1 MTYATIFVALVLAL
15 CIARIY
21 FLNSEIKVL
30 EMAGKKFLG
39 QVELWRST
47 SAKGGVAVTHEMP
60 KEIQEALTESEWAM
74 NARDSKK
81 ESRTIWLGATLMA
94 LIALV
99 TAIVEL
105 LRNSY

>member
-1 MTYATIFVALVLAL
+1 MIYATIFLALILAL

-21 FLNSEIKVL
+21 FLNSEIKAL
-30 EMAGKKFLG
+30 NLAGEKFLN
-39 QVELWRST
+39 QVEEWRT
-47 SAKGGVAVTHEMP
+47 MSAKGGVAIVHEMP
-60 KEIQEALTESEWAM
+60 KEIQESLTESEWAI

-81 ESRTIWLGATLMA
+81 ESRTIWLGASAMV

-105 LRNSY
+105 SQNSY

>member
-1 MTYATIFVALVLAL
+1 MIYATIFVALILAL

-21 FLNSEIKVL
+21 FLNSEIKAL
-30 EMAGKKFLG
+30 DIAGKKFSH
-39 QVELWRST
+39 QVEAWRST

-60 KEIQEALTESEWAM
+60 KEVQEALTEYEWAT

-81 ESRTIWLGATLMA
+81 ESRTIWLGAAVMA

-99 TAIVEL
+99 TATVEL
-105 LRNSY
+105 SRNSY

>member
-1 MTYATIFVALVLAL
+1 MIYATIFLALILAL

-21 FLNSEIKVL
+21 YLNSEVMTL
-30 EMAGKKFLG
+30 NLAGEKFST
-39 QVELWRST
+39 QVEVWRT
-47 SAKGGVAVTHEMP
+47 MTATGGVAVVHDMP
-60 KEIQEALTESEWAM
+60 KEIQEALTESEWAI

-81 ESRTIWLGATLMA
+81 ESRTIWLGASVMV

-105 LRNSY
+105 SHNSY